1 MNKKERIILLVVILI
16 AIIICVVIAIKNKDK
31 KENDTDTKDDNN
43 IYNIKVE
50 QKYSKSKNKFT
61 IIFSNVKSNLYIKEY
76 GQKSEKLKGNSE
88 EKVIIENLEP
98 GSKHL
103 YIVNDLVG
111 RTTTERKITIELPY
125 YNEFYSR
132 TECEPYR
139 KKLKICSSQFL
150 NYKVTEDIFE
160 NTFKNYNTNYD
171 N

>member
-16 AIIICVVIAIKNKDK
+16 AIIICMIIAIKIKDK
-31 KENDTDTKDDNN
+31 KANDASTKDNN
-43 IYNIKVE
+43 IYNIKVD

-61 IIFSNVKSNLYIKEY
+61 ITFSNVKNNLYIKES
-76 GQKSEKLKGNSE
+76 GQNTEKLKGNSE

-103 YIVNDLVG
+103 YIVNDILG
-111 RTTTERKITIELPY
+111 KSSTERNFIIELPY

-150 NYKVTEDIFE
+150 DYKVTEEIFE
-160 NTFKNYNTNYD
+160 DTIKNYNTNY
-171 N
+171 NN

>member
-1 MNKKERIILLVVILI
+1 MNKKERIILLVVILV

-31 KENDTDTKDDNN
+31 KSNETPTNDNN
-43 IYNIKVE
+43 IYNIRVD

-61 IIFSNVKSNLYIKEY
+61 ITFTNVKSNLYVKEY
-76 GQKSEKLKGNSE
+76 GKDTEKLKGNSE
-88 EKVIIENLEP
+88 EKVIIEDLEP
-98 GSKHL
+98 GTKHL
-103 YIVNDLVG
+103 YIVNNLIG
-111 RTTTERKITIELPY
+111 KSSTERKITIELPY

-150 NYKVTEDIFE
+150 NYKVTEEMFE
-160 NTFKNYNTNYD
+160 NSIKNYNTNYD

>member
-1 MNKKERIILLVVILI
+1 MNKKERIILLVVILV

-31 KENDTDTKDDNN
+31 KSNETPTNDNN
-43 IYNIKVE
+43 IYNIKID

-61 IIFSNVKSNLYIKEY
+61 ITFTNVKSNLYVKEY
-76 GQKSEKLKGNSE
+76 GKDTEKLKGNSE
-88 EKVIIENLEP
+88 EKVIIEDLEP
-98 GSKHL
+98 GTKHL
-103 YIVNDLVG
+103 YIVNNLVG
-111 RTTTERKITIELPY
+111 KSSTERKITIELPY

-150 NYKVTEDIFE
+150 NYKVTEGMFE
-160 NTFKNYNTNYD
+160 NSIKNYNTNYD

>member
-1 MNKKERIILLVVILI
+1 MNKKERIILLVVILV

-31 KENDTDTKDDNN
+31 KSNETPTNDNN
-43 IYNIKVE
+43 IYNIKVD

-61 IIFSNVKSNLYIKEY
+61 IIFTNVKSNLYVKEY
-76 GQKSEKLKGNSE
+76 GKDTEKLKGNSE
-88 EKVIIENLEP
+88 EKVIIEDLEP
-98 GSKHL
+98 GTKHL
-103 YIVNDLVG
+103 YIVNNLIG
-111 RTTTERKITIELPY
+111 KSSTERKITIELPY

-150 NYKVTEDIFE
+150 NYKVTEEMFE
-160 NTFKNYNTNYD
+160 NSIKNYNTNYD

>member
-1 MNKKERIILLVVILI
+1 MNKKERIILLVVILV

-31 KENDTDTKDDNN
+31 KSNETSTNDNN
-43 IYNIKVE
+43 IYNIKVD

-61 IIFSNVKSNLYIKEY
+61 ITFTNVKSNLYVKEY
-76 GQKSEKLKGNSE
+76 GKDTEKLKGNSE
-88 EKVIIENLEP
+88 EKVIIEDLEP
-98 GSKHL
+98 GTKHL
-103 YIVNDLVG
+103 YIVNNLIG
-111 RTTTERKITIELPY
+111 KSSTERKITIELPY

-150 NYKVTEDIFE
+150 NYKVTEEMFE
-160 NTFKNYNTNYD
+160 NSIKNYNTNYD